1 MCIIHFI
8 SRLFWNPVNPLNVF
22 MVNFKFGQY
31 RACKFDNFQKPLFFF
46 LARSARKA
54 LRHLQ
59 YNNIQKLIIFLS
71 NSFNESLSGNC
82 HTMTAQNVV
91 CFVKY
96 FFFFEPNSV
105 LVKLSCFH
113 LFCLLNGDSVVTWG
127 SECLPDVSCHS
138 RCLLDGSWGC
148 CLIS

>member
-1 MCIIHFI
+1 MSLWSILNLGNIE
-8 SRLFWNPVNPLNVF
+8 PVNLTT
-22 MVNFKFGQY
+22 FKS
-31 RACKFDNFQKPLFFF
+31 LFFF
-46 LARSARKA
+46 FLERSARKA

-96 FFFFEPNSV
+96 FFFEPNSV

-113 LFCLLNGDSVVTWG
+113 FFCLSNGDSVVTWG